1 MAKIYDNILDL
12 VGHTPLVRFHA
23 LEKKYS
29 AQANIIGKLE
39 FFNPSF
45 SSKARIAKNM
55 IEEAEKSGEWHPGG
69 SVWRLPPVPAKKNC
83 VWQVFLRPS
92 CHLW

>member
-1 MAKIYDNILDL
+1 MAKIYDNILEL

-55 IEEAEKSGEWHPGG
+55 IEEAEKSGEVQPFLKEQVEIQELVLQW
-69 SVWRLPPVPAKKNC
+69 LPQQKAIR
-83 VWQVFLRPS
+83 Q
-92 CHLW
+92 